1 MSEELK
7 DINELIDIA
16 KKINEGKYDLVN
28 IQLDPESELFDLAN
42 YFNDAIKK
50 LGTVSDTVE
59 DSYED
64 LPAFQRVL
72 KEVVR
77 DTEKASESLLTL
89 SDKLNFNIDAF
100 KEDYDQLINKLQEG
114 DIDYAK
120 GLIDRLKDR
129 TTSGQDICFDM
140 ISSLEFQDITKQKVD
155 KLIKIVRDLERKIAD
170 IVIKLGIKDNKIDIN
185 KLNRLGDKDNILEDQ
200 DLVDELLKEFGM

>member
-28 IQLDPESELFDLAN
+28 IQLDPESELFDLAS

-50 LGTVSDTVE
+50 LGAVSDTVE
-59 DSYED
+59 GSYED
-64 LPAFQRVL
+64 LPVFQRVL
-72 KEVVR
+72 KEVVH

-100 KEDYDQLINKLQEG
+100 KEDYDQLINKLKEG

-120 GLIDRLKDR
+120 GLVDRLKEK
-129 TTSGQDICFDM
+129 TISGQDICFDM

-155 KLIKIVRDLERKIAD
+155 KLIKIVRDLERKITD

-185 KLNRLGDKDNILEDQ
+185 KLNRLGDKDSILQDQ